1 MRIII
6 SEKANA
12 AKKIAQFL
20 AEGPVREGKHRSVP
34 HHTFTWR
41 GEECVSVG
49 LKGHVL
55 NLEYPEEYSNW
66 QKVEPSALIDAE
78 IRKSVSEKGVAEA
91 VRALSKKAD
100 AIIIATDFD
109 REGELIG
116 VEALSLA
123 FEANP
128 GLMDHV
134 QRSRFSALTKG
145 EVTRAFDE
153 LVEVSTELAAA
164 GEARQD
170 IDLIWGA
177 TLTRWVSRAT
187 KRYGSA
193 FLSVGRVQS
202 PTLVLI
208 AERERERRAFIAEPY
223 WEIEASLRNGE
234 AFTARHATA
243 RFWEEA
249 AARSAHENL
258 TDVARV
264 TEVKEKSATRPAPI
278 PFNTTGFL
286 SAAANIGISPSR
298 AARLA
303 EDLYTDGYLSYP
315 RTDNTVYPVSLDL
328 REVLGE
334 LKRVEG
340 VGPYAEKLLS
350 SEKLSP
356 TRGKKETTDHPPIY
370 PTGYASKNALR
381 DDQWKIYQLVVRRF
395 LATLSAPAKTLRT
408 TVRLESG
415 GEPLVSGGT
424 VVTQEGWL
432 AVYPYGRRPDEEIP
446 SLSEGQEVQVTG
458 TELLSKETQ
467 PPGRYGQGRLLRLM
481 EELGLGTKA
490 TRPSIIQNLYDR
502 GYVHDDPLVPTET
515 GIAVAYALKDF
526 ASEIA
531 THEMT
536 AELERSMDQISEGSI
551 SKDTVVDESR
561 DVLRRVYEHLESS
574 EEQFADIVWDGIRG
588 DSILGPCK
596 KCGENLTIRKA
607 KKSGKRFAGCSGYP
621 DCDQTYSLPPRGEI
635 VSLGTLC
642 EECGSPEVKVLGGRR
657 PWITCIDLQCP
668 KQQEKRKVA
677 AEAKA
682 AKAEAAEA
690 AKAAKAASN
699 GDEEGGEGVSK
710 TQKKTTAKPASKTR
724 KPAGTRARAKTSTT
738 AKANGKTS
746 TRANTKAN
754 GKTKAVEEAGTQE
767 LEKSTT

>member
-1 MRIII
+1 MRLII

-20 AEGPVREGKHRSVP
+20 AEGPVKEGKHRSVP
-34 HHTFTWR
+34 HHTFEW
-41 GEECVSVG
+41 GDEECVSVG

-55 NLEYPEEYSNW
+55 NPEYPEEYSNW
-66 QKVEPSALIDAE
+66 QKVEPSNLIDAE
-78 IRKSVSEKGVAEA
+78 IQKSVSEKGVAEA
-91 VRALSKKAD
+91 VRSLSKKAD
-100 AIIIATDFD
+100 RVVIATDFD

-128 GLMDHV
+128 RLVDHV
-134 QRSRFSALTKG
+134 ERARFSALTKG

-153 LVEVSTELAAA
+153 LVEVSRDLAAA

-208 AERERERRAFIAEPY
+208 AERERERRAFVPEPY
-223 WEIEASLRNGE
+223 WEIEANLKNGE
-234 AFTARHATA
+234 AFSARHAHG
-243 RFWEEA
+243 RFREED
-249 AARSAHENL
+249 AARTAYEKL
-258 TDVARV
+258 TEIATI

-286 SAAANIGISPSR
+286 AAAASIGISPSR

-303 EDLYTDGYLSYP
+303 EDLYTDGYISYP
-315 RTDNTVYPVSLDL
+315 RTDNTVYPSSVDL
-328 REVLGE
+328 REVLGQLRRAE
-334 LKRVEG
+334 E
-340 VGPYAEKLLS
+340 VGPNVEKLL
-350 SEKLSP
+350 EKGKLSP

-370 PTGYASKNALR
+370 PTGRASKGALR

-415 GEPLVSGGT
+415 GEPLISGGT

-432 AVYPYGRRPDEEIP
+432 AVYPYGRRPDEEMP
-446 SLSEGQEVQVTG
+446 SLSEGQEVKV
-458 TELLSKETQ
+458 EAKDLLAKETQ
-467 PPGRYGQGRLLRLM
+467 PPGRYGQGRLIRLM
-481 EELGLGTKA
+481 EDLGLGTKA

-515 GIAVAYALKDF
+515 GIAVAQALKDF

-536 AELERSMDQISEGSI
+536 AELERSMDEISEGKT
-551 SKDTVVDESR
+551 SKDVVVDESR
-561 DVLRRVYEHLESS
+561 DVLRRVYEHLENS
-574 EEQFADIVWDGIRG
+574 EEEFADIVWGGIRE
-588 DSILGPCK
+588 DSVLGPCK
-596 KCGENLTIRKA
+596 KCGRNLTIRRA
-607 KKSGKRFAGCSGYP
+607 RKSGKRFAGCEGYP
-621 DCDQTYSLPPRGEI
+621 ECDQTYSLPPRGEI
-635 VSLGTLC
+635 IPLGTLC
-642 EECGSPEVKVLGGRR
+642 EACGSPEIKVVGGRR
-657 PWITCIDLQCP
+657 PWITCIDMSCS
-668 KQQEKRKVA
+668 KQQERRKAA

-682 AKAEAAEA
+682 ARTEA
-690 AKAAKAASN
+690 
-699 GDEEGGEGVSK
+699 DGEGNGSVKGSERASS
-710 TQKKTTAKPASKTR
+710 TTRKKGAPKSSLKKSSAKTR
-724 KPAGTRARAKTSTT
+724 KKPAGVGAKS
-738 AKANGKTS
+738 N
-746 TRANTKAN
+746 
-754 GKTKAVEEAGTQE
+754 E
-767 LEKSTT
+767 

>member
-1 MRIII
+1 MRLII

-20 AEGPVREGKHRSVP
+20 AEGPVKEGKHRSVP
-34 HHTFTWR
+34 HHTFEW
-41 GEECVSVG
+41 GDEECVSVG

-55 NLEYPEEYSNW
+55 NPEYPEEYSNW
-66 QKVEPSALIDAE
+66 QKVEPSNLIDAE
-78 IRKSVSEKGVAEA
+78 IQKSVSEKGVAEA
-91 VRALSKKAD
+91 VRSLSKKAD
-100 AIIIATDFD
+100 RVVIATDFD

-128 GLMDHV
+128 RLVDHV
-134 QRSRFSALTKG
+134 ERARFSALTKG

-153 LVEVSTELAAA
+153 LVEVSRDLAAA

-208 AERERERRAFIAEPY
+208 AERERERRAFVPEPY
-223 WEIEASLRNGE
+223 WEIEANLKNGE
-234 AFTARHATA
+234 AFTARHAHG
-243 RFWEEA
+243 RFREED
-249 AARSAHENL
+249 AARTAYEKL
-258 TDVARV
+258 TEIATI

-286 SAAANIGISPSR
+286 AAAAGIGISPSR

-303 EDLYTDGYLSYP
+303 EDLYTDGYISYP
-315 RTDNTVYPVSLDL
+315 RTDNTVYPSSVDL
-328 REVLGE
+328 REVLGQIRRAE
-334 LKRVEG
+334 E
-340 VGPYAEKLLS
+340 VGPYVEKLL
-350 SEKLSP
+350 ERGKLSP

-370 PTGYASKNALR
+370 PTGRASKGALR

-415 GEPLVSGGT
+415 GEPLISGGT

-432 AVYPYGRRPDEEIP
+432 AVYPYGRRPDEEMP
-446 SLSEGQEVQVTG
+446 SLSEGQEVKV
-458 TELLSKETQ
+458 EAKDLLAKETQ
-467 PPGRYGQGRLLRLM
+467 PPGRYGQGRLIRLM
-481 EELGLGTKA
+481 EDLGLGTKA

-515 GIAVAYALKDF
+515 GIAVAQALKDF

-536 AELERSMDQISEGSI
+536 AELERSMDEISEGKT
-551 SKDTVVDESR
+551 SKDVVVDESR
-561 DVLRRVYEHLESS
+561 DVLRRVYEHLENS
-574 EEQFADIVWDGIRG
+574 EEEFADIVWGGIRE
-588 DSILGPCK
+588 DSVLGPCK
-596 KCGENLTIRKA
+596 KCGRNLTIRRA
-607 KKSGKRFAGCSGYP
+607 RKSGKRFAGCEGYP
-621 DCDQTYSLPPRGEI
+621 ECDQTYSLPPRGEI
-635 VSLGTLC
+635 IPLGTLC
-642 EECGSPEVKVLGGRR
+642 EACGSPEIKVVGGRR
-657 PWITCIDLQCP
+657 PWITCIDMSCS
-668 KQQEKRKVA
+668 KQQERRKAA

-682 AKAEAAEA
+682 ASTEADGEG
-690 AKAAKAASN
+690 N
-699 GDEEGGEGVSK
+699 GSVKGGERASS
-710 TQKKTTAKPASKTR
+710 TTRKKGAPKSSLKKSSTKTR
-724 KPAGTRARAKTSTT
+724 KKPAGVGAKS
-738 AKANGKTS
+738 N
-746 TRANTKAN
+746 
-754 GKTKAVEEAGTQE
+754 E
-767 LEKSTT
+767 

>member
-1 MRIII
+1 MRLII

-20 AEGPVREGKHRSVP
+20 AEGPVKDGKHRSVP
-34 HHTFTWR
+34 HHTFQWK

-55 NLEYPEEYSNW
+55 NPEYPEEYSNW
-66 QKVEPSALIDAE
+66 QKVEPSSLIDAE

-100 AIIIATDFD
+100 AVIIATDFD

-128 GLMDHV
+128 KLMDNV
-134 QRSRFSALTKG
+134 QRARFSALTKG

-153 LVEVSTELAAA
+153 LVEVSRELAAA

-208 AERERERRAFIAEPY
+208 SERERERRAFTPEPY
-223 WEIEASLRNGE
+223 WEIEANLQNGE
-234 AFTARHATA
+234 AFTARHAA
-243 RFWEEA
+243 GRFKEEEA
-249 AARSAHENL
+249 AKAAYKSL
-258 TDVARV
+258 TETARV

-286 SAAANIGISPSR
+286 TAAANIGISPSR

-303 EDLYTDGYLSYP
+303 EDLYTDGYISYP
-315 RTDNTVYPVSLDL
+315 RTDNTVYPSSLEM
-328 REVLGE
+328 REVLGQ
-334 LKRVEG
+334 LKRVED
-340 VGPYAEKLLS
+340 VGQHVERLLK

-370 PTGYASKNALR
+370 PTGYASKKALR

-395 LATLSAPAKTLRT
+395 LATLSSPAKTLRT

-415 GEPLVSGGT
+415 GEPLVAGGT
-424 VVTQEGWL
+424 VVTEEGWL
-432 AVYPYGRRPDEEIP
+432 AVYPYGRRADEEMP
-446 SLSEGQEVQVTG
+446 KLSEGQEVRVTG
-458 TELLSKETQ
+458 TELFSKETQ
-467 PPGRYGQGRLLRLM
+467 PPGRYGQGRLLRVM
-481 EELGLGTKA
+481 EDLGLGTKA

-515 GIAVAYALKDF
+515 GMAVAQALKDF

-536 AELERSMDQISEGSI
+536 SELERSMDEISEGRI
-551 SKDTVVDESR
+551 SKDSVVDRSR
-561 DVLRRVYEHLESS
+561 DVLREVYDHLESS
-574 EEQFADIVWDGIRG
+574 QEEFADIVWSGIRE
-588 DSILGPCK
+588 DSVLGPCK
-596 KCGENLTIRKA
+596 KCGENLTIRRA

-635 VSLGTLC
+635 VPLGTLC
-642 EECGSPEVKVLGGRR
+642 DACGSPEIKVIGGRR
-657 PWITCIDLQCP
+657 PWITCIDMQCP
-668 KQQEKRKVA
+668 KQEERRQA
-677 AEAKA
+677 AA
-682 AKAEAAEA
+682 A
-690 AKAAKAASN
+690 AKAAKEAEAKAKAAAEAEGGAAE
-699 GDEEGGEGVSK
+699 GDETASK
-710 TQKKTTAKPASKTR
+710 ATRKKPATR
-724 KPAGTRARAKTSTT
+724 KSAVRKAPVKKEPVEAREP
-738 AKANGKTS
+738 
-746 TRANTKAN
+746 
-754 GKTKAVEEAGTQE
+754 V
-767 LEKSTT
+767 KSTT

>member
-1 MRIII
+1 MRLII

-20 AEGPVREGKHRSVP
+20 AEGPVKDGKHRSIP
-34 HHTFTWR
+34 HHTFRWK

-55 NLEYPEEYSNW
+55 TLEYPEEYSNW
-66 QKVEPSALIDAE
+66 QKVEPSSLIDAE
-78 IRKSVSEKGVAEA
+78 IHKSVSEKGVAEA
-91 VRALSKKAD
+91 VRSLSKKAD
-100 AIIIATDFD
+100 EVVIATDFD

-128 GLMDHV
+128 KLVDHV
-134 QRSRFSALTKG
+134 ERARFSALTKG

-153 LVEVSTELAAA
+153 LVEVSEELAAA

-208 AERERERRAFIAEPY
+208 SERERERRAFVPVPY
-223 WEIEASLRNGE
+223 WEIEANLRNGE
-234 AFTARHATA
+234 PFMARHASG
-243 RFWEEA
+243 RFEEEA
-249 AARSAHENL
+249 LARAAYENL
-258 TDVARV
+258 TDKARV
-264 TEVKEKSATRPAPI
+264 TEVKEKSATRPPPT

-286 SAAANIGISPSR
+286 AAAANLGISPSR

-303 EDLYTDGYLSYP
+303 EDLYTDGYISYP

-328 REVLGE
+328 REVLG
-334 LKRVEG
+334 LLSRVEE
-340 VGPYAEKLLS
+340 VGTHAEKLLES
-350 SEKLSP
+350 DKLSP

-370 PTGYASKNALR
+370 PTGYASKKALR

-395 LATLSAPAKTLRT
+395 LATLSDPARTLRT
-408 TVRLESG
+408 TVHLESG
-415 GEPLVSGGT
+415 GEPLVAGGT

-432 AVYPYGRRPDEEIP
+432 AVYPYGRRPDEEMP
-446 SLSEGQEVQVTG
+446 NLSEGQEVEVVG
-458 TELLSKETQ
+458 TELLAKETQ
-467 PPGRYGQGRLLRLM
+467 PPGRYGQGRLIQLM
-481 EELGLGTKA
+481 EDLGLGTKA

-515 GIAVAYALKDF
+515 GMAVARALTDF

-536 AELERSMDQISEGSI
+536 AELERDMDEISEGKI
-551 SKDTVVDESR
+551 SKENVVDRSR
-561 DVLRRVYEHLESS
+561 EVLRRVYDHLESS
-574 EEQFADIVWDGIRG
+574 EEEFADIVRSGIRE
-588 DSILGPCK
+588 DSVLGPCK
-596 KCGENLTIRKA
+596 QCGRNLTIRRA
-607 KKSGKRFAGCSGYP
+607 RKSGKRFAGCEGYP
-621 DCDQTYSLPPRGEI
+621 ECDQTYSLPPRGEI
-635 VSLGTLC
+635 IPLGTLC
-642 EECGSPEVKVLGGRR
+642 EACGSPEIKVVGGRR
-657 PWITCIDLQCP
+657 PWVTCIDMSCP
-668 KQQEKRKVA
+668 KQQEKRKAA

-682 AKAEAAEA
+682 AKAAADNGSSTEGGERLSEPTSKKAASKKSSKEASTNAKTPA
-690 AKAAKAASN
+690 GAKAAAQGLK
-699 GDEEGGEGVSK
+699 
-710 TQKKTTAKPASKTR
+710 R
-724 KPAGTRARAKTSTT
+724 STT
-738 AKANGKTS
+738 
-746 TRANTKAN
+746 
-754 GKTKAVEEAGTQE
+754 
-767 LEKSTT
+767 

>member
-1 MRIII
+1 MRLII

-12 AKKIAQFL
+12 AKKISQFL
-20 AEGPVREGKHRSVP
+20 AEGPVKNGKHRSVP
-34 HHTFTWR
+34 HHTFQWK

-55 NLEYPEEYSNW
+55 NPEYPEEYSNW
-66 QKVEPSALIDAE
+66 QKVEPSSLIDAE

-100 AIIIATDFD
+100 AVIIATDFD

-128 GLMDHV
+128 NLMDNV
-134 QRSRFSALTKG
+134 QRARFSALTTG

-153 LVEVSTELAAA
+153 LVEVSRELAAA

-208 AERERERRAFIAEPY
+208 SQRERERRAFTPEPY
-223 WEIEASLRNGE
+223 WEIKANLQNGE
-234 AFTARHATA
+234 AFTARHAAA
-243 RFWEEA
+243 RFKEEEA
-249 AARSAHENL
+249 AKAAYESL
-258 TDVARV
+258 TETARV
-264 TEVKEKSATRPAPI
+264 TEVKEKSATRPAPM

-286 SAAANIGISPSR
+286 TAAANIGISPSR

-303 EDLYTDGYLSYP
+303 EDLYTDGYISYP
-315 RTDNTVYPVSLDL
+315 RTDNTVYPSSLEM
-328 REVLGE
+328 REVLGQ
-334 LKRVEG
+334 LKRVED
-340 VGPYAEKLLS
+340 VGQHVERLLK

-370 PTGYASKNALR
+370 PTGYASKKALR

-395 LATLSAPAKTLRT
+395 LATLSSPAKTLRT

-424 VVTQEGWL
+424 VVTEEGWL
-432 AVYPYGRRPDEEIP
+432 AVYPYGRRADEEMP
-446 SLSEGQEVQVTG
+446 KLFEGQEVRVTG
-458 TELLSKETQ
+458 TELLAKETQ
-467 PPGRYGQGRLLRLM
+467 PPGRYGQGRLLRVM
-481 EELGLGTKA
+481 EDLGLGTKA

-515 GIAVAYALKDF
+515 GMAVAQALKDF

-536 AELERSMDQISEGSI
+536 SELERSMDEISEGRI
-551 SKDTVVDESR
+551 SKDSVVDRSR
-561 DVLRRVYEHLESS
+561 DVLREVYDHLESS
-574 EEQFADIVWDGIRG
+574 QEEFADIVWGGIRE
-588 DSILGPCK
+588 DSVLGPCK
-596 KCGENLTIRKA
+596 KCGENLTIRRA

-621 DCDQTYSLPPRGEI
+621 ECDQTYSLPPRGEI
-635 VSLGTLC
+635 IPLGTLC
-642 EECGSPEVKVLGGRR
+642 DACGSPEIKVVGGRR
-657 PWITCIDLQCP
+657 PWITCIDMQCP
-668 KQQEKRKVA
+668 KQQEKRA
-677 AEAKA
+677 AAAAKKAEKA
-682 AKAEAAEA
+682 AA
-690 AKAAKAASN
+690 N
-699 GDEEGGEGVSK
+699 GDDSTKGGGRASA
-710 TQKKTTAKPASKTR
+710 TTTTR
-724 KPAGTRARAKTSTT
+724 KRATPKKAPAKKEPVEAREP
-738 AKANGKTS
+738 
-746 TRANTKAN
+746 
-754 GKTKAVEEAGTQE
+754 V
-767 LEKSTT
+767 KSTT